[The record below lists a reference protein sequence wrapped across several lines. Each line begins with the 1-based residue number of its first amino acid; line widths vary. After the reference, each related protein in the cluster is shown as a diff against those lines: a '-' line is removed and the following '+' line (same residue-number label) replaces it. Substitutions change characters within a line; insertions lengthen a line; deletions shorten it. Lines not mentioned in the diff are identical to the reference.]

1 MDRLTEARE
10 RGRRIG
16 TKSIDLSF
24 AEVRNTVRNWNGGKT
39 PIALPIVMAQQ
50 MQMSMSATTT
60 TTMNLS
66 GEYTETA
73 VGGERPGGGT
83 KLKRASSWRKFKDTV
98 KGWVG
103 QPGEQPQDPSGV
115 PSAVNPSR
123 DVTRATTCVNTV
135 LRSGG
140 NCYSQAGGATLP
152 QSSPPRSDVPSI
164 LVTYDEPRREPS
176 RPPRRSE
183 SLRLPERIRPS
194 VSTPDVSNEAE
205 EAAAAKAI
213 QRQPQPPAAAASAAS
228 TPMRIPVVRIQS
240 EEEDAGE
247 QWVGSL
253 PTPPTPEPVQQQSVA
268 APSTTTATADDEMVK
283 KMAVMKIKQGGHHTV
298 CDEPKTNFADI
309 LPNIQHNLN
318 VKSSVSL
325 DTARWERHI

>member
-1 MDRLTEARE
+1 
-10 RGRRIG
+10 
-16 TKSIDLSF
+16 
-24 AEVRNTVRNWNGGKT
+24 
-39 PIALPIVMAQQ
+39 
-50 MQMSMSATTT
+50 
-60 TTMNLS
+60 MNLS
-66 GEYTETA
+66 EEYNETA

-194 VSTPDVSNEAE
+194 VSTPDVSDEAE

-213 QRQPQPPAAAASAAS
+213 QRQPQPPAAASAAS

-240 EEEDAGE
+240 EEDAGE

-253 PTPPTPEPVQQQSVA
+253 PTPPAPEPVQQQSVA

-298 CDEPKTNFADI
+298 CDEPKTIADI

-318 VKSSVSL
+318 VKSLVSL

>member
-1 MDRLTEARE
+1 
-10 RGRRIG
+10 
-16 TKSIDLSF
+16 
-24 AEVRNTVRNWNGGKT
+24 
-39 PIALPIVMAQQ
+39 
-50 MQMSMSATTT
+50 
-60 TTMNLS
+60 MNLS
-66 GEYTETA
+66 EEYNETA

-213 QRQPQPPAAAASAAS
+213 QRQPQPPAAASAAS

-253 PTPPTPEPVQQQSVA
+253 PTPPAPEPVQQQSVA

-298 CDEPKTNFADI
+298 CDEPKTIADI

-318 VKSSVSL
+318 VKSLVSL